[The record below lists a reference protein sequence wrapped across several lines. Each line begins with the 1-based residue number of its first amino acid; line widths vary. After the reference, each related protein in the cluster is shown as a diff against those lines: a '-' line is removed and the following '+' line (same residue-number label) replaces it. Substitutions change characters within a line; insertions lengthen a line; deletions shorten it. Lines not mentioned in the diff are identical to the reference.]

1 MAVQT
6 FGVDQSHIEAF
17 EPTIT
22 IASDAP
28 VTPARILTLIN
39 ASAARINGLMSFH
52 GIDPDSTSTDAT
64 TVAYSNAQRLITDL
78 VLIQLRAA
86 AYGGVAVAAEITL
99 FVTDAESQIQQWQAK
114 PDSLGADVTNDV
126 SPGVHTSTQA
136 LGLNTSDICRR
147 GRRRYDRAGCRTSL
161 PGDRFR
167 W

>member
-6 FGVDQSHIEAF
+6 FGVDQTHVSSF

-22 IASDAP
+22 IATDAP
-28 VTPARILTLIN
+28 VTPTRIAVLIT

-64 TVAYSNAQRLITDL
+64 SVAYANAQRLITDR
-78 VLIQLRAA
+78 VLIDLRAA
-86 AYGGVAVAAEITL
+86 AYGGVSVAAEIALYDTSVEAQL
-99 FVTDAESQIQQWQAK
+99 AQWQAK
-114 PDSLGADVTNDV
+114 PDSLGAGVTDDV

-136 LGLNTSDICRR
+136 LGLNTSDLCRR
-147 GRRRYDRAGCRTSL
+147 ARRRYDRTKCRTSL
-161 PGDRFR
+161 PGDGHR